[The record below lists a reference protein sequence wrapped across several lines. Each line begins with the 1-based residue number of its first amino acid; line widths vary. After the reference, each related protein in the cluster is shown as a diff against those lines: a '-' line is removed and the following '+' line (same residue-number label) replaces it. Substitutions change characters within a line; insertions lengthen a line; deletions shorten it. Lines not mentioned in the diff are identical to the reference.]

1 MSENTVT
8 LEEAFQISKQFHTQG
23 EFEQAK
29 QVYQQILVVVPQHFH
44 ALHALGILF
53 AQTQQADSA
62 IQLLTQALQIDNSP
76 YVHNDLGKIYGDSN
90 RLPQAIA
97 RYQQA
102 IELAPDFV
110 QAYINLGLTLSQQK
124 RYLEAIQVYQQ
135 GLQVNPTTAVLFLQL
150 GDTFETQHQFAATI
164 ESYQQAINLD
174 SQYTST

>member
-1 MSENTVT
+1 MDKS
-8 LEEAFQISKQFHTQG
+8 
-23 EFEQAK
+23 
-29 QVYQQILVVVPQHFH
+29 
-44 ALHALGILF
+44 
-53 AQTQQADSA
+53 DSA
-62 IQLLTQALQIDNSP
+62 IQLLTQALEIDNSP

-135 GLQVNPTTAVLFLQL
+135 GLQVNPNTAVLFLQL